1 IVKEQLQH
9 PLPLPVFC
17 VVARLRILRLP
28 HLVSSIYFQT
38 FHLVIS
44 ADFAFCAV
52 TTDAHYRE
60 FSSDRKG

>member
-1 IVKEQLQH
+1 
-9 PLPLPVFC
+9 
-17 VVARLRILRLP
+17 VATFAAVAGLLRCCEAAYITFP

-44 ADFAFCAV
+44 ADFASCAV

-60 FSSDRKG
+60 FLSDRKG